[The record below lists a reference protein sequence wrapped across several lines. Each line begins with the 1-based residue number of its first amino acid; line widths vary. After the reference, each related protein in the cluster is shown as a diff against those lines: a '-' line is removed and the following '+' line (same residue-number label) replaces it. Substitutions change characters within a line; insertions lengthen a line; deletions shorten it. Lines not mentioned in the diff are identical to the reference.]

1 MKYSTMAIAL
11 TVALAGCASQA
22 TRETLQVQDPTVLEN
37 GFSAS
42 QNAAAGAV
50 TDAWN
55 DMHPDRVGSAQLDG
69 EQERLQALGAKQ
81 QNYFGA
87 KAQCWI
93 YAAREERNQYNE
105 WGFVEEASHQA
116 EQLIGGLEGH
126 GALSAANPALRTATI
141 VRPDLWRRLEAA
153 KTSPA
158 FGACPRAQRIVACSE
173 VALIH
178 AGHEAW
184 SRLFE
189 ASQLRVAEVAQQ
201 IGTLDGALDACTP
214 PSPPPVI
221 PARITLPS
229 DTLFQFDRGD
239 IGGLL
244 QQGRAS
250 LGALA
255 RDIVAAGD
263 ITAIRAEGYTDRL
276 GSERYNRDLSKRRA
290 QTVVDYL
297 RSQGVTNVQMSAAGR
312 GSESPV
318 TQCSERTSDRAALI
332 ACLAPDRRVELS
344 VSRASSNAVG
354 TLPGR

>member
-1 MKYSTMAIAL
+1 MKYSTMALAL

-22 TRETLQVQDPTVLEN
+22 TRDQLQVQDPTVREN

-50 TDAWN
+50 TETWN
-55 DMHPDRVGSAQLDG
+55 DTHPERVSHAQLDS
-69 EQERLQALGAKQ
+69 EQQRLQALGAKQ

-105 WGFVEEASHQA
+105 WGFVEEASREA
-116 EQLIGGLEGH
+116 DQLIDGLEGR
-126 GALSAANPALRTATI
+126 GALPAANPVLRTATI

-153 KTSPA
+153 KNSPV

-189 ASQLRVAEVAQQ
+189 ASQLRVADAAQQ
-201 IGTLDGALDACTP
+201 IGTLDTALAACTP
-214 PSPPPVI
+214 PSPASVV
-221 PARITLPS
+221 PAKVVLPS

-239 IGGLL
+239 IGGMLE
-244 QQGRAS
+244 QGRAS
-250 LGALA
+250 LDALA
-255 RDIVAAGD
+255 RDIVAAVD
-263 ITAIRAEGYTDRL
+263 ITAIRADGYTDRL

-297 RSQGVTNVQMSAAGR
+297 RSRGVTNVQMSAVGR
-312 GSESPV
+312 GSAGPV
-318 TQCSERTSDRAALI
+318 AQCGDRNANRAALI
-332 ACLAPDRRVELS
+332 ECLAPDRRVELS
-344 VSRASSNAVG
+344 VSRAPSNTDGA
-354 TLPGR
+354 PSAR